1 LGAAV
6 NAELQR
12 ANRRTL
18 GKLALMALAMFG
30 FGFALV
36 PLYSVFCD
44 VTGLNR
50 DAAQALANN
59 TQVDASRWVRVQLVA
74 NVQDDSLWRFTPP
87 PRSVVIHPGQLVQ
100 VAYELD
106 NLTDRALLGRAVP
119 SYGPPEAG
127 PHFKKI
133 ECFCFHEEHLAPRE
147 KAKLPLV
154 FVIDRDLPPDLTVVT
169 LSYTFFQLPARQGT

>member
-1 LGAAV
+1 M
-6 NAELQR
+6 NAELRR

-18 GKLALMALAMFG
+18 RKLILAAVGMFG

-59 TQVDASRWVRVQLVA
+59 TQVDAGRWVTVQLVA
-74 NVQDDSLWRFTPP
+74 NVQDDSLWRFSAP
-87 PRSVVIHPGQLVQ
+87 PRSVVVHPGQLVQ
-100 VAYELD
+100 VAYELA
-106 NLTDRALLGRAVP
+106 NLTDRNLLARAVP

-133 ECFCFHEEHLAPRE
+133 ECFCFHEEHLAPHE
-147 KAKLPLV
+147 KASLPLV
-154 FVIDRDLPPDLTVVT
+154 FVIDRKLPADLNVVT
-169 LSYTFFQLPARQGT
+169 LSYTLFQLPARSGA